1 MRRAELGLYL
11 VTDSGVTSGRNLVAM
26 VDKAVSGGVT
36 MVQVREKHSETGDFV
51 DLAMKMKEV
60 LAPYHV
66 PLIIN
71 DRIDVA
77 LAVDADG
84 VHIGQK
90 DMPYALARQILEP
103 GKIIGLSI
111 ETLDELEVANDQD
124 VDYVAASPVFATPT
138 KTDTARPWG
147 LDGLREF
154 CLRSAH
160 PVVAIGGMNES
171 TVTEVME
178 AGADGV
184 AVVSAILAADD
195 PQAAARN
202 ISRLLQASMGH
213 HQRQN
218 NRR

>member
-26 VDKAVSGGVT
+26 VEKAVSGGVT

-90 DMPYALARQILEP
+90 DMPYALARQILGP

>member
-11 VTDSGVTSGRNLVAM
+11 VTDSGVTSGRDLVAM
-26 VDKAVSGGVT
+26 VEKAVSGGVT

-90 DMPYALARQILEP
+90 DMPYALARQILGP

-202 ISRLLQASMGH
+202 ISRLLQASMGN

>member
-26 VDKAVSGGVT
+26 VEKAVSGGVT

-84 VHIGQK
+84 VHIGQE
-90 DMPYALARQILEP
+90 DMPYALARQILGP

>member
-1 MRRAELGLYL
+1 M
-11 VTDSGVTSGRNLVAM
+11 VTDSGVTSGRDLVAM
-26 VDKAVSGGVT
+26 VEKAVSGGVT

-90 DMPYALARQILEP
+90 DMPYALARQILGP

-202 ISRLLQASMGH
+202 ISRLLQASMGN